1 MHFYTGRQPHLLFSK
16 VYDEEKYAMGEKY
29 PSREQYKQQN
39 KRKEQTFKKR
49 AVRVIMAILI
59 CIVFLIGGLSITA
72 IAYVIEAPPL
82 SPEKLIAPQSST
94 IYDMNDEVLF
104 DIAGEEY
111 RKVVPLEEV
120 PKEVQNAFLAIE
132 DARFWE
138 HRGLDFK
145 RIAGAIVKNTQ
156 EGFGSEGASTITQQL
171 VKLSFLT
178 PEKTIKRKVQEAY
191 LSLKLE
197 RKYSKEE
204 ILELY
209 LNKVYFGEGAYGL
222 ATAAEVYFG
231 KSVNDLTMN
240 EAAILAGLP
249 QRPSGYNPFSE
260 PERAESRKN
269 TVLTLME
276 QRGYITKQEMQEAK
290 LLSVDGLLKKQQKE
304 TKYRSFTDH
313 VIEELKEKG
322 IDEQAIYTQGLKIY
336 TTMDPE
342 AQEFTNKVLSTNDY
356 LRYPDDKFKAGVA
369 LLDTKTG
376 EIRALGGRRHTDEEE
391 IERGFNYA
399 TQLKRQ
405 PGSTIKPIMA
415 YAPAIEKLHWTPN
428 QVIKD
433 EQLVLNGKAFRNWN
447 NRYHG
452 SVTMRTALQWSYNI
466 PAIKTMQAV
475 GPEEAKA
482 FAGKLGIELDEVYPA
497 YAIGG
502 FKDGISPLQ
511 LAGAFAAFG
520 NDGMYSKPHAVR
532 KIIYSDGRE
541 QQLQP
546 KAVRAMKTKTA
557 YLITDMLKDVVT
569 QGTGTMANISGLP
582 LAGKTGTNQLP
593 DEIRGSG
600 AADAWFVGYT
610 TSYTAAVWTGYG
622 VTTQKTY
629 IKSQDTHLAKQLF
642 KHIMTHISKGKET
655 ADFKRPL
662 ITGTELETRPRE
674 NRPRNTDNV
683 EEKTEEQEK
692 TDERKVDQE
701 KRPQEQQRERD
712 TRHDRNESEKPNEP
726 KPKQPREPKPEQ
738 PKEEPPENPPVNPPE
753 KPDEDQPESNRRNEL
768 HSN

>member
-1 MHFYTGRQPHLLFSK
+1 ME
-16 VYDEEKYAMGEKY
+16 DKY
-29 PSREQYKQQN
+29 PSREQYRKQKERKQQPV
-39 KRKEQTFKKR
+39 KKR
-49 AVRVIMAILI
+49 IAQVGMAIFI
-59 CIVFLIGGLSITA
+59 CIVLLIGGLSLTA

-82 SPEKLIAPQSST
+82 NPEKLIAPQSST

-111 RKVVPLEEV
+111 RKVVSLEDV
-120 PKEVQNAFLAIE
+120 PKEIQNAFLAVE

-171 VKLSFLT
+171 VKLSYLT

-204 ILELY
+204 ILEMY
-209 LNKVYFGEGAYGL
+209 LNKVYFGEGAYGV

-231 KSVNDLTMN
+231 KSVGDLTMN

-249 QRPSGYNPFSE
+249 QRPSGYNPFNE

-276 QRGYITKQEMQEAK
+276 QRGYITKQEMHEAK

-322 IDEQAIYTQGLKIY
+322 IDEKAIYTEGLKIY

-342 AQEFTNKVLSTNDY
+342 AQEFTNKVLMTNDY
-356 LRYPDDKFKAGVA
+356 VRFPDDKFKAGVA

-376 EIRALGGRRHTDEEE
+376 EIRALGGRRHTEEEE

-415 YAPAIEKLHWTPN
+415 YAPAIEKLNWTPN

-475 GPEEAKA
+475 GPEEAKK
-482 FAGKLGIELDEVYPA
+482 FASKLGIELDEVYPA

-502 FKDGISPLQ
+502 FGEGISPLQ

-520 NDGMYSKPHAVR
+520 NEGMYSKPHAVR
-532 KIIYSDGRE
+532 KIIYPDGRE
-541 QQLQP
+541 QNLQS
-546 KAVRAMKTKTA
+546 KEVRAMKAKTA

-569 QGTGTMANISGLP
+569 QGTGTMANISGIP

-610 TSYTAAVWTGYG
+610 TRYTAAVWTGYG
-622 VTTQKTY
+622 VTTQETY
-629 IKSQDTHLAKQLF
+629 IKSHDTHIAKQLF
-642 KHIMTHISKGKET
+642 KHIMTEVSKGKKT

-662 ITGTELETRPRE
+662 FTGTKSRIRTKDKQSNHPNNIEERQQERE
-674 NRPRNTDNV
+674 EP
-683 EEKTEEQEK
+683 EKNDEAGKEKPQEK
-692 TDERKVDQE
+692 APEPNKGKDHDKN
-701 KRPQEQQRERD
+701 KRNND
-712 TRHDRNESEKPNEP
+712 KEKP
-726 KPKQPREPKPEQ
+726 KEPKPEK
-738 PKEEPPENPPVNPPE
+738 PKEPNPE
-753 KPDEDQPESNRRNEL
+753 KPGDDEPPIEKPKPDPEKPGDGED
-768 HSN
+768 HD